1 MSKRVG
7 LVSSFSAAFKRAT
20 TISDDL
26 GEIKKAH
33 RQKLSDLM
41 EDYVAKVSEGKAE
54 GIRNA
59 KDLVEVMKLDLL
71 MAGDVTDRTETSTNV
86 DEARVTKITK
96 AIDLDDPAMA
106 NIMEQF
112 FLNLN
117 HANDEEEDTPD
128 ITEED
133 E

>member
-1 MSKRVG
+1 MSKKIG
-7 LVSSFSAAFKRAT
+7 LISSFSAALKKAT
-20 TISDDL
+20 TVSDDL
-26 GEIKKAH
+26 VEIKKAH
-33 RQKLSDLM
+33 RQKLSDLVD
-41 EDYVAKVSEGKAE
+41 DYVAKVSEGKAE

-96 AIDLDDPAMA
+96 AIDLEDPAMA

-112 FLNLN
+112 FLDLN

>member
-1 MSKRVG
+1 MSKKIG
-7 LVSSFSAAFKRAT
+7 LISSFSAALKKAT
-20 TISDDL
+20 TVSDDL
-26 GEIKKAH
+26 VEIKKAH
-33 RQKLSDLM
+33 RQKLSDLVD
-41 EDYVAKVSEGKAE
+41 DYVAKVADGKAE

-96 AIDLDDPAMA
+96 AIDLEDPAMA

-112 FLNLN
+112 FLDLN